1 MREVSLQP
9 LQWRGDDEVRV
20 AHSKCLESN
29 KEGEWIDDQRSEAP
43 EGSWAA
49 LCSAALEDVRKRIP
63 KKGSR
68 SHLESA
74 LGHEICKWEGTVNT
88 MSLKYW
94 VLEVDPIEQLPRFN
108 KRVDVLAQIQKSY
121 DKIDLTIALAT
132 VKAKRPTGSAA
143 KVAKAQK
150 NKIRVI
156 PIDTEI

>member
-9 LQWRGDDEVRV
+9 LQWRGDDDVRV

-74 LGHEICKWEGTVNT
+74 LGHEICKWEGTR
-88 MSLKYW
+88 
-94 VLEVDPIEQLPRFN
+94 QC
-108 KRVDVLAQIQKSY
+108 DVLKGLGLRGRS
-121 DKIDLTIALAT
+121 D
-132 VKAKRPTGSAA
+132 
-143 KVAKAQK
+143 
-150 NKIRVI
+150 
-156 PIDTEI
+156 